1 MIIFTPKTNVKIR
14 SHDIMVRHH
23 NVAIYGDK
31 SLIAL
36 APKIRNKLATNIKSL
51 TSITKLK

>member
-14 SHDIMVRHH
+14 PHDIMVRHH
-23 NVAIYGDK
+23 DVGIYGDK

>member
-14 SHDIMVRHH
+14 PHDIMVRHH
-23 NVAIYGDK
+23 NAAIYGDK

-36 APKIRNKLATNIKSL
+36 GHKIRNKLPTNIKSL
-51 TSITKLK
+51 ISITKLK

>member
-14 SHDIMVRHH
+14 PHDIMVRHH

-36 APKIRNKLATNIKSL
+36 APKIQNKLATNIKSL